1 MSPTLSKLSNTFE
14 NFAVE
19 TLGEIIGQLFSSGN
33 FEDFNIT
40 IANMV
45 PEEVPLDK
53 EVLGPIGDTLFRCK
67 KQSTIVV
74 FKDTTTDGGL
84 EAWGKVESIY
94 NFTEEITKWEQRAHA
109 CTESRILRLQ
119 GR

>member
-1 MSPTLSKLSNTFE
+1 MSPTLSELSDTFE

-19 TLGEIIGQLFSSGN
+19 TLSEIIGQLLSGGNLEN
-33 FEDFNIT
+33 FDIT

-53 EVLGPIGDTLFRCK
+53 EVLGPIGDTLLGCK
-67 KQSTIVV
+67 KQSAVVV
-74 FKDTTTDGGL
+74 FKDTTTNGRL

-94 NFTEEITKWEQRAHA
+94 NFTKEIKKWEQRAHT
-109 CTESRILRLQ
+109 CTESRIFRLQ
-119 GR
+119 G